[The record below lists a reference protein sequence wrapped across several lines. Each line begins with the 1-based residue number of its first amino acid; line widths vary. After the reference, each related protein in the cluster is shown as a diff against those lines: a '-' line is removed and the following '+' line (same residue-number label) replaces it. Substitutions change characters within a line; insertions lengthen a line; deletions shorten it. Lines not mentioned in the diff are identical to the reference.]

1 MFIVQGIVHSKVVPT
16 LMPQNSH
23 TWKHYNDGLLASFDA
38 STSCLFHYWYTLI
51 VFWSHEILVVRVAV
65 EHAGLGQGLHK
76 GVDEAPRDGGSPT
89 IMPRREGITLSGRL
103 LFMNGVAVS
112 WPALVFEVDA
122 EFRPMKLHNDR
133 DSGQKVSLTG
143 PESHSTKW
151 YLMIECGS
159 ILGKKPGNLD
169 DGHSNHIISWHVRE
183 ESSTLKAW

>member
-1 MFIVQGIVHSKVVPT
+1 M
-16 LMPQNSH
+16 
-23 TWKHYNDGLLASFDA
+23 
-38 STSCLFHYWYTLI
+38 
-51 VFWSHEILVVRVAV
+51 VRVAV

-143 PESHSTKW
+143 PESHTKW
-151 YLMIECGS
+151 YLMIECEA
-159 ILGKKPGNLD
+159 ILGKKPVTLTTDIQTTLYRGMFEKNPALSKLD
-169 DGHSNHIISWHVRE
+169 TSDAKALG
-183 ESSTLKAW
+183 SSCFVSAALSVPDMSKFS